1 MPQHDIGVT
10 HEDPRLVLIEG
21 LKQQGYESGIAI
33 STQLPHDQKIL
44 KEKGAT
50 LILLPFY
57 DAAEQAVARMKA
69 HQIKSKTC

>member
-10 HEDPRLVLIEG
+10 HEDPRLILLEG
-21 LKQQGYESGIAI
+21 LKQQRYSAGIAI
-33 STQLPHDQKIL
+33 STQHLHDQEIL

-57 DAAEQAVARMKA
+57 DAAEQAVVRMKA
-69 HQIKSKTC
+69 R